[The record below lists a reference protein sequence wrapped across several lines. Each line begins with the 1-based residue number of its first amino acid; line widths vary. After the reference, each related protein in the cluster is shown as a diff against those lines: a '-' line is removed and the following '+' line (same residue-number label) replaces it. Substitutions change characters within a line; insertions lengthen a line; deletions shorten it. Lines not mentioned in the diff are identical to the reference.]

1 MLCSHQVLG
10 RELLEVY
17 VEGELGEDNVEDE
30 NYEVFLSQIKKNFPA
45 CLCAQEMCT
54 YAVMNKAYPT
64 VPALL
69 YSSII

>member
-30 NYEVFLSQIKKNFPA
+30 SYEVFLSQMK
-45 CLCAQEMCT
+45 
-54 YAVMNKAYPT
+54 
-64 VPALL
+64 
-69 YSSII
+69 